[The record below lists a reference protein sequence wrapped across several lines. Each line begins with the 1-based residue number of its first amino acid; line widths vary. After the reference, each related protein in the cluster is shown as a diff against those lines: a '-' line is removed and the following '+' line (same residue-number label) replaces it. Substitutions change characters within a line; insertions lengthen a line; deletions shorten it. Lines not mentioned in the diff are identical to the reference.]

1 MRQGDVWGK
10 STFGRGNS
18 PYRSREK
25 EQQGASVAEAERVSW
40 KPGDAV
46 RQSKGQSWEGLAR
59 RPSEDFASSLGD
71 IQERLWTTCSRDV
84 FRGTLWLLCCET

>member
-18 PYRSREK
+18 QYRSREK
-25 EQQGASVAEAERVSW
+25 EQQGASEAEAERVSW
-40 KPGDAV
+40 KPGNAV
-46 RQSKGQSWEGLAR
+46 RQLKSQSWEGLAR
-59 RPSEDFASSLGD
+59 RPSEYFASPLGD
-71 IQERLWTTCSRDV
+71 IQESLWATWSRDV